1 MIHVG
6 VLTPITGGFYYGDVV
21 ANVTRAV
28 AAAGGHVTL
37 VQTIDAGRSRQK
49 LPPAPDV
56 PHIGWES
63 FDGIVA
69 IAQAASASSLRSAIA
84 SGTPVV
90 TVGSEIDLDAA
101 QVVAD
106 NRDVVRGAVG
116 HLAAHGHRRIAFVGN
131 LSQSDTN
138 ARHEGYRAGVAEHG
152 LDEATLITTVDHVEA
167 GGRLAADAVLAS
179 GVTAVVTGTD
189 RIALGLAAVL
199 RERGVRIPEDL
210 AVVGYDDVEEGWW
223 HDPPLTTVHQAIGT
237 LGTRAAELLL
247 AELRGEPDHGMHVV
261 ASTFVARAT
270 CGCPAGA
277 GGSAALGVD
286 DADEL
291 VAAVVRH
298 LARPAGPDAGQA
310 AGADAAQDAVT
321 RDDTT
326 GDDATGALA
335 ALDGVLASTVA
346 RLYPSPP
353 PPEAMLSFTEAVVDR
368 FAVLASDAAGRGD
381 PAAGLLRRVA
391 ARTMIALRDH
401 ERGVSLERTERL
413 ASSIVEQYDVGIEV
427 LSTSSGD
434 PERLGWLSKASARV
448 ACLALWDGDPA
459 DGVLRVTGVFDP
471 DGRLDEAPSGTTRIE
486 EFPPRALVE
495 QADAGVGDVLYV
507 VPVRGV
513 NGDHGFLC
521 VLGTCERGSRS
532 DPATYAHWATTHNH
546 WAAVLGVALKQ
557 KALLEH
563 LGRSEE
569 RYSLAATAAK
579 DGLWEWEAG
588 DGHVYVSERCRE
600 LLGVADDASVTL
612 ETWVA
617 LAHPL
622 DTDRVAAEL
631 AHAVAEPGVPV
642 EVEYRVAGADG
653 TTRWVLTRCLA
664 VASDGVVQRV
674 VGSVSDIQTRRDL
687 EEQLRQEALYDN
699 VTGLPNRRLFVDR
712 LDAAL
717 RHQDRRDREDT
728 AGFAVLF
735 FDLDGFK
742 LVNDSLGHLAGDEL
756 LRVVADRLR
765 VALRPLD
772 TAARFGGDEF
782 AVLLVDPVP
791 EDVLV
796 VARRLQ
802 DRLAE
807 PVPLG
812 GQVVAVT
819 ASVGVA
825 TSSSGYRTADDV
837 LRDADA
843 AMYHAKGTHRGSASV
858 FDPDMHVRATGR
870 LQVRGE
876 LRGALARGE
885 FVVHYQPVVALDGSG
900 VESFEALVRWEHP
913 ERGLLLPG
921 AFLPVMEDDGSVVQ
935 LGRLVLDEVCR
946 QVAQWRADRGLPVTV
961 AVNLSHREFW
971 APDLVAAVRDA
982 LARHGVPAGHLVLEI
997 TESVVISRP
1006 GEARDLLEALD
1017 ALGVGLHIDDFGTG
1031 QSSLTALRTLPVHA
1045 MKVDGS
1051 FVRELASTPA
1061 TRDLVR
1067 VILDMGRVLG
1077 LEVIAECVE
1086 TEEQAEIL
1094 RAMGCTGAQGWL
1106 YASALPGDAAGALLG
1121 APAAA
1126 VGAAR
1131 VPDATRV

>member
-21 ANVTRAV
+21 ANVTRVV

-116 HLAAHGHRRIAFVGN
+116 HLAGHGHRRIAFVGN

-138 ARHEGYRAGVAEHG
+138 ARYEGYRAGVEAHG
-152 LDEATLITTVDHVEA
+152 LGDAVLVTTVDHVEA
-167 GGRLAADAVLAS
+167 GGRLAADAVLTS
-179 GVTAVVTGTD
+179 GATAVVTGTD
-189 RIALGLAAVL
+189 RIALGLAAAL

-247 AELRGEPDHGMHVV
+247 AELGGEPDHGMHVV
-261 ASTFVARAT
+261 ASEFVARAT
-270 CGCPAGA
+270 CGCPGGVGGA
-277 GGSAALGVD
+277 ADHGAA
-286 DADEL
+286 DADEV

-298 LARPAGPDAGQA
+298 LGSATGPGTVPD
-310 AGADAAQDAVT
+310 
-321 RDDTT
+321 
-326 GDDATGALA
+326 DDAPGALA
-335 ALDGVLASTVA
+335 ALDDVLTSTVA
-346 RLYPSPP
+346 RLFPSPP
-353 PPEAMLSFTEAVVDR
+353 PPEAMLSFVEAVVDR
-368 FAVLASDAAGRGD
+368 FAALASDAAGRGD
-381 PAAGLLRRVA
+381 PAAGLLRRA
-391 ARTMIALRDH
+391 GARAMIALRDH
-401 ERGVSLERTERL
+401 ERGVTLERTERL

-448 ACLALWDGDPA
+448 ACLALWEGDPA

-471 DGRLDEAPSGTTRIE
+471 EGRLDEVPSGTTRIE
-486 EFPPRALVE
+486 EFPPRSLVE

-521 VLGTCERGSRS
+521 VLGACERGSRS

-588 DGHVYVSERCRE
+588 DGRVYVSERCRE
-600 LLGVADDASVTL
+600 LLGVTDDAAVTL
-612 ETWVA
+612 DTWVA

-622 DTDRVAAEL
+622 DADRVAAEL
-631 AHAVAEPGVPV
+631 TRAVAEPGTPV

-664 VASDGVVQRV
+664 VASDGGVQRV
-674 VGSVSDIQTRRDL
+674 VGSVSDIQTRKDL

-717 RHQDRRDREDT
+717 RHQGRQEAT
-728 AGFAVLF
+728 GFAVLF

-742 LVNDSLGHLAGDEL
+742 LVNDSLGHLAGDAL

-807 PVPLG
+807 PVQLG

-825 TSSSGYRTADDV
+825 TSSSGYVAADDV

-843 AMYHAKGTHRGSASV
+843 AMYHAKGTQRGSASV

-870 LQVRGE
+870 LRVRGE

-900 VESFEALVRWEHP
+900 VESFEALVRWQHP

-921 AFLPVMEDDGSVVQ
+921 AFLPVMEDDGSIVQ

-946 QVAQWRADRGLPVTV
+946 QVARWRADRGLPVTV

-971 APDLVAAVRDA
+971 APDLVAAVRDS

-1006 GEARDLLEALD
+1006 DEARDLLESLD
-1017 ALGVGLHIDDFGTG
+1017 TLGVGLHIDDFGTG

-1086 TEEQAEIL
+1086 TEEQAAIL
-1094 RAMGCTGAQGWL
+1094 RSMGCTGAQGWL
-1106 YASALPGDAAGALLG
+1106 YASALPGDEAGALLG
-1121 APAAA
+1121 APAGA
-1126 VGAAR
+1126 VGSALVADAAR
-1131 VPDATRV
+1131 R